1 MSDKPWIKIY
11 NEVDSDCILGNK
23 AGLSTLRD
31 AIDYTLDNRIYSV
44 EENFQADFKSII
56 LVDKNWQEPKPEK
69 LPLWQSAL
77 LVIILSVWAGLL
89 PIYALWSLF

>member
-11 NEVDSDCILGNK
+11 NEVDSDCILGNQQ
-23 AGLSTLRD
+23 GLTSLRD

-56 LVDKNWQEPKPEK
+56 LVDKNWQQPKSEK
-69 LPLWQSAL
+69 LSFWQTGL
-77 LVIILSVWAGLL
+77 LVIILSVWAVLL

>member
-11 NEVDSDCILGNK
+11 NEVDSDCILGNQQ
-23 AGLSTLRD
+23 GLTSLRD

-56 LVDKNWQEPKPEK
+56 LVDKNCNN
-69 LPLWQSAL
+69 
-77 LVIILSVWAGLL
+77 LSRKNYRFGRVR
-89 PIYALWSLF
+89 YWS